1 MLHGHCPRSEF
12 QDEGGDVGKDHGD
25 SDNRGSGPEGR
36 PHDLAVDGAGAG
48 AIGTGLGIY
57 RLVSLVEA
65 VSQERGA
72 QREGVPLVG
81 IEGPELRDE
90 HARHAKADQNKRQNA
105 ARGHRQRTEDAEA
118 GHAPSLGGF
127 VANFLRPRL
136 RKFRQ
141 ILFHRIFLEQIFPP
155 F

>member
-1 MLHGHCPRSEF
+1 MLHGHGPRSEF
-12 QDEGGDVGKDHGD
+12 QDDGGDVGKDHSN
-25 SDNRGSGPEGR
+25 SDNRGRGPEGCA
-36 PHDLAVDGAGAG
+36 HDAAVDGAGAG

-81 IEGPELRDE
+81 IERPELRDE
-90 HARHAKADQNKRQNA
+90 HACYAKADQHQWKDA